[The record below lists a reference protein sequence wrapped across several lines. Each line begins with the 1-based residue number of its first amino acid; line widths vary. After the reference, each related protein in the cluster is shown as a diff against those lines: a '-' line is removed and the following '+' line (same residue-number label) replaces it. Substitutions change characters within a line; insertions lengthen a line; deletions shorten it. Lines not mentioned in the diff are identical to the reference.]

1 MSFSFCPVCA
11 AWTLSRR
18 PRDPGIRNVLVTL
31 AFVVDRGCACGG
43 YLAIAPSPLAPQP
56 QNRPWKPLKLWKTT
70 KRVFHEFQQYST
82 ALTTNSSASPKPK
95 NKSDRT

>member
-43 YLAIAPSPLAPQP
+43 YLAIAPSPPGP
-56 QNRPWKPLKLWKTT
+56 PTPKPAMETIETVENNKTRFPRVPT
-70 KRVFHEFQQYST
+70 VFH
-82 ALTTNSSASPKPK
+82 SPY
-95 NKSDRT
+95 D